1 MSKEVKEIKEEVK
14 TVEKVESNLEKA
26 DKEIEKANVSL
37 KKAKK
42 ELRNEEK
49 KMLSERNRTTTE
61 YVKESLNLTDKELVV
76 MIRELNQELMERC
89 YKDYIKLL
97 VYLEYELIYDDF
109 YTTEEKE
116 FIVDRVY
123 NEYLDNDDI
132 YIISNELNELVEAA
146 KEEVINRRKSVDEN
160 E

>member
-1 MSKEVKEIKEEVK
+1 MSKEIKEEVK
-14 TVEKVESNLEKA
+14 TVEKVETNLEKA
-26 DKEIEKANVSL
+26 NKEIEKANVSL

-42 ELRNEEK
+42 ELRNEEKIEK

-61 YVKESLNLTDKELVV
+61 YVKESLNLTDKELIV

-109 YTTEEKE
+109 YTEEEKE

-132 YIISNELNELVEAA
+132 YVISYELNELVEAA
-146 KEEVINRRKSVDEN
+146 KQEVIDRRKAVDEN

>member
-61 YVKESLNLTDKELVV
+61 YVKESLNLTDKELIV

-109 YTTEEKE
+109 YTEEEKE

-132 YIISNELNELVEAA
+132 YVISYELNELVEAA
-146 KEEVINRRKSVDEN
+146 KQEVIDRRKAVDEN

>member
-1 MSKEVKEIKEEVK
+1 MSNEVKEIKEELK
-14 TVEKVESNLEKA
+14 TVEKVEANLKKA
-26 DKEIEKANVSL
+26 DKEIEKANVSI

-42 ELRNEEK
+42 ELKNEEK

-61 YVKESLNLTDKELVV
+61 YVKETLNIGDKELITL
-76 MIRELNQELMERC
+76 IRELNQELMEKS
-89 YKDYIKLL
+89 YKDYVKLL

-109 YTTEEKE
+109 YSEEEKE
-116 FIVDRVY
+116 YIVNRVY

-132 YIISNELNELVEAA
+132 YVISNELHDLVEAV
-146 KEEVINRRKSVDEN
+146 KEDVIKTRKAVDEN